1 MGTIPGEESN
11 SLRRTWCARVINTL
25 EILKFSP
32 HEEAIFLYRRCR
44 EPTPFYWSHHFQ
56 IFHLCFTSLKCKLF
70 YKPFSSVRTAVNNKY
85 RWVVFFSFHSN
96 VRALASMCEKKL
108 LFLVSQFLGDN
119 YHKLLFSCAQRWHI
133 YLLSH
138 YTYRASP
145 VLNDRLKVYVSISAE
160 VAILSAARELYG
172 CFTNKW
178 LSKERCS

>member
-70 YKPFSSVRTAVNNKY
+70 YKPFSSVSSAVNNKY
-85 RWVVFFSFHSN
+85 RWVVFFFFSQQRTCSCFN
-96 VRALASMCEKKL
+96 VREKNFFS
-108 LFLVSQFLGDN
+108 LFLSFWVTITTN
-119 YHKLLFSCAQRWHI
+119 CFSV
-133 YLLSH
+133 
-138 YTYRASP
+138 
-145 VLNDRLKVYVSISAE
+145 VLKDDIF
-160 VAILSAARELYG
+160 I
-172 CFTNKW
+172 C
-178 LSKERCS
+178 